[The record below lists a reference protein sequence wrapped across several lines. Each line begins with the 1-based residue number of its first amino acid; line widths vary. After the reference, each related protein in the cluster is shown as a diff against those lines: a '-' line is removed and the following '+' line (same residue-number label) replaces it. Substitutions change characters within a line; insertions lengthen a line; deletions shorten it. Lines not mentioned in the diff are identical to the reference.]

1 MLAVCQHLQLVGMKV
16 DMSALALFIDINN
29 IRDEDG
35 LETLNLEQNWDQQ
48 FKKYSFGLYMHRNK
62 TIQ

>member
-1 MLAVCQHLQLVGMKV
+1 MKV